1 MNSNFDVIVIGSGP
15 AGASAAIELAKKNIN
30 VLIIEKQSLPRYK
43 TCGGGV
49 IFKANGYLDFKM
61 NQISELNCF
70 TAEINDFK
78 SNLKFITKRE
88 NPLVQMVMRKD
99 FDFYLIKK
107 AEEYGAK
114 IIDSLE
120 VEFVNYNS
128 GSIEVRTGKQ
138 SFTAKFIIDASG
150 AISNF
155 RNTAESGN
163 KSKKIPALEYEIF
176 VDADIYEKYNK
187 TVRFDFGVV
196 PNGYAWVFP
205 KRGHLSIGVLS
216 MKRNGV
222 NLNGSFLK
230 YMKILGIE
238 KNYKA
243 ERHGYV
249 IPIYNET
256 TELYKNR
263 TLLVGDAANLA
274 DPITG
279 EGISSAIL
287 SGKLAAFSLVEADM
301 NEKLI
306 GNIYNRKLNEKI
318 IKELKAAKFLANF
331 IYGNEKVRASIFRL
345 YGRRLSELITDVI
358 TADKKY
364 TEIVKDPLNYFKLFV
379 RWSLKN
385 NKLLNY
391 QNSCLNLYRSSK

>member
-30 VLIIEKQSLPRYK
+30 VLIIERRRLPRYK

-49 IFKANGYLDFKM
+49 IFKANEYLDFSM

-88 NPLVQMVMRKD
+88 NPMVQMVMRKD
-99 FDFYLIKK
+99 FDFYLVKK
-107 AEEYGAK
+107 AEELGAK
-114 IIDSLE
+114 IFDSSE
-120 VEFVNYNS
+120 VEFVNCNS
-128 GSIEVRTGKQ
+128 SKVEVQVGSQ

-150 AISNF
+150 ATSNF
-155 RNTAESGN
+155 RRAAGLGS
-163 KSKKIPALEYEIF
+163 KSKKIPALEYEVF
-176 VDADIYEKYNK
+176 VDADIYQKYSRA
-187 TVRFDFGVV
+187 VRFDFGVV

-205 KRGHLSIGVLS
+205 KKKHLSIGVLS
-216 MKRNGV
+216 MKRNGL
-222 NLNGSFLK
+222 NLNASFLS

-249 IPIYNET
+249 IPVYNKAA
-256 TELYKNR
+256 ELYKNR
-263 TLLVGDAANLA
+263 VLLVGDAANLA

-287 SGKLAAFSLVEADM
+287 SGKLAAFSLIEANM
-301 NEKLI
+301 NETGV
-306 GNIYNRKLNEKI
+306 GNIFNKKINEEI
-318 IKELKAAKFLANF
+318 IKELKAAKFLAYF
-331 IYGNEKVRASIFRL
+331 IYGNEKIRAAIFRL

-358 TADKKY
+358 TGDKKY
-364 TEIVKDPLNYFKLFV
+364 TEIVMDPLNYFKLLF
-379 RWSLKN
+379 RWTLKN
-385 NKLLNY
+385 EKLLNY
-391 QNSCLNLYRSSK
+391 QNI